1 MIGDEDEFDDF
12 DDVDMGD
19 DIGGGDDDDFGF
31 EDFTDDAAF
40 DDFESEGGSLADAW
54 KNNPFFKIG
63 AIVGGLVLVIVL
75 ITMMG
80 GDGDETPQS
89 VMRGKSDVSDV
100 PGSGQVTT
108 VYKEAVEETNVRRV
122 EDAIKTGG
130 SALPTPVSTDEGR
143 LTIDEPQAE
152 KEDPLDRWR
161 RIQEERQKQ
170 QAEEQA
176 KLQAAQQKQAMF
188 QAQQQAQQ
196 APAEQGKAI
205 DALAKAMAQQM
216 ETVLGSAVP
225 QAPRSIEVTPDDFIE
240 QEERKKQRE
249 AAEQGLDGSGDGT
262 VTADGGDST
271 NQILIPAGTI
281 EYGQLMIE
289 ANSDAGGTILAEM
302 ASGPYAGSRLLGTFE
317 TRDDFLVLTFNTIM
331 IDDVGYSANIV
342 ALNPDKA
349 SVAMVT
355 DIDRRYFRRIILPAA
370 AKFVEG
376 MGGAIAE
383 SASSTTTIDGG
394 TGVATTSQEDLD
406 VEEELAAGLEEAA
419 GKASEILDEEGQ
431 NTQPLI
437 TVAPGTAMGLLFVD
451 PVLEQ

>member
-161 RIQEERQKQ
+161 RIQEERQK
-170 QAEEQA
+170 
-176 KLQAAQQKQAMF
+176 
-188 QAQQQAQQ
+188 QQAQQ